1 MHEIQKK
8 LIKLSQKKDI
18 SNMTLRQIGRLI
30 GEEHPQKVKHHLNQ
44 LEKRGF
50 FEYGKKSDANKK
62 LKFLNVPIL
71 GSASCGEATIF
82 ADECLEGYLKI
93 SSKLLKK
100 KENIFSIRARGSSM
114 NRANVK
120 GNTIDD
126 GDFVIIDSSNRGP
139 KSGDYVLSIIDD
151 VANIKKFVFDKKNK
165 QIILLSESTED
176 LPPIYVHLKDFP
188 KYVVSGK
195 VIQVIKKPDLKWL

>member
-18 SNMTLRQIGRLI
+18 SSMTLRQIGRFI

-44 LEKRGF
+44 LEKRRF
-50 FEYGKKSDANKK
+50 FEYGKKSDADKK
-62 LKFLNVPIL
+62 TKFLNVPIL
-71 GSASCGEATIF
+71 GSANCGEATIF
-82 ADECLEGYLKI
+82 ADECLEGYLKV

-100 KENIFSIRARGSSM
+100 KKNIFSIKAKGSSM

-126 GDFVIIDSSNRGP
+126 GDFVIIDSNNRSP

-151 VANIKKFVFDKKNK
+151 VSNIKKFVFDKKNE

-188 KYVVSGK
+188 KYVISGK
-195 VIQVIKKPDLKWL
+195 VIQVIKKPNLKWL